1 MSARAA
7 LVCHRSTETGP
18 ITVEATYWDT
28 TGQAREAEAELT
40 PCGPLCI
47 GVHTIARLD
56 IEAVLRRSRRPSSLG
71 TRTTS
76 TAGPVAAGGADT

>member
-7 LVCHRSTETGP
+7 LVCHRNTQTGH
-18 ITVEATYWDT
+18 IAVEWTWWNSIKE
-28 TGQAREAEAELT
+28 ARQAEAELT

-47 GVHTIARLD
+47 GVHTVARVPD
-56 IEAVLRRSRRPSSLG
+56 PTRRPSR

-76 TAGPVAAGGADT
+76 PAGGVKP